1 MAGKTEIWQC
11 PQCGDSL
18 DISALGFYA
27 QVECPLCQYS
37 EHVHKLLANFRV
49 EGILGVGGMSV
60 VLRARDLVLNRN
72 VAIKVLND
80 TYRDSADRISRF
92 ENECAMM
99 AKVRHE
105 NVVSVYSAGRARKQF
120 YIAMELVDGCDLETL
135 VSRNGA
141 LSPQLAVDYTIQV
154 VKGLEAAHK
163 SGLLHRDMKPGNVII
178 TPEGRAKVLDFGLAL
193 GKQDEDTEDVI
204 WATPSY
210 VPPETLERKDEDART
225 DIYALG
231 MTLRYLLTGKE
242 AFNEPIHSVKELLQR
257 KFRLPSMAGV
267 LPGAD
272 ESLCDLVDHMTAY
285 APEKRPRSYGD
296 LLAEL
301 SAVQEGLI
309 AQTESRSPEN
319 RRRALKSKLLYMGIT
334 GGLCICALAAGIGI
348 GTPEPRRELLHPAE
362 EYQWEL
368 RKKLR
373 MAETEL
379 AAGNYDAAYS
389 SYYDLASSPGAEPAI
404 GAWTAAHAAVLAE
417 LTGRPQMVSSN
428 IELLRTYVE
437 AAPSYSPAGAALL
450 AQMSQVLAASE
461 GKNVKEVGDSQV
473 RVLTLL
479 FSLRSQLKKGNPDVA
494 DTLAAAVEASAT
506 APTPYQVLGKE
517 FKRLAQLWTPD
528 GPDFIYR
535 RAGMAMEHHDVAEAR
550 RLLSEVAGH
559 AGADAALKQR
569 AQVMAEVC
577 EVCEAAFNL
586 LKRRCGNKY
595 IPGAQPDKIAQLVKS
610 EFGQAQLANE
620 FQCLCLM
627 LQGKHTEAMKYMGS
641 SNQNS
646 PFCIMV
652 KDWQERLR

>member
-11 PQCGDSL
+11 PQCGDAL

-37 EHVHKLLANFRV
+37 EHVHKMLANFRV

-135 VSRNGA
+135 VSSNGA
-141 LSPQLAVDYTIQV
+141 LSPQLAVDYTIQI
-154 VKGLEAAHK
+154 VKGLDAAHK

-193 GKQDEDTEDVI
+193 GKQDEDTEEVI

-242 AFNEPIHSVKELLQR
+242 AFNEPIQSVKELLQR

-285 APEKRPRSYGD
+285 APEKRPRSYRD

-309 AQTESRSPEN
+309 AQAESRSPEN
-319 RRRALKSKLLYMGIT
+319 RRRALKSKLLYMVLI
-334 GGLCICALAAGIGI
+334 
-348 GTPEPRRELLHPAE
+348 
-362 EYQWEL
+362 YQL
-368 RKKLR
+368 
-373 MAETEL
+373 
-379 AAGNYDAAYS
+379 
-389 SYYDLASSPGAEPAI
+389 
-404 GAWTAAHAAVLAE
+404 
-417 LTGRPQMVSSN
+417 N
-428 IELLRTYVE
+428 IL
-437 AAPSYSPAGAALL
+437 
-450 AQMSQVLAASE
+450 
-461 GKNVKEVGDSQV
+461 
-473 RVLTLL
+473 
-479 FSLRSQLKKGNPDVA
+479 
-494 DTLAAAVEASAT
+494 
-506 APTPYQVLGKE
+506 
-517 FKRLAQLWTPD
+517 
-528 GPDFIYR
+528 
-535 RAGMAMEHHDVAEAR
+535 
-550 RLLSEVAGH
+550 
-559 AGADAALKQR
+559 
-569 AQVMAEVC
+569 
-577 EVCEAAFNL
+577 
-586 LKRRCGNKY
+586 
-595 IPGAQPDKIAQLVKS
+595 
-610 EFGQAQLANE
+610 
-620 FQCLCLM
+620 
-627 LQGKHTEAMKYMGS
+627 
-641 SNQNS
+641 
-646 PFCIMV
+646 
-652 KDWQERLR
+652 